1 MDYLHEQLTYMLPN
15 SKIGFILSKAII
27 KNVKTIAGAGS
38 KTELRIE
45 ERLVKMYG
53 GEKGELKKRVGKVES
68 DKYIFDVH
76 WYESDSKQYDVK
88 LKYGKEK

>member
-15 SKIGFILSKAII
+15 GK
-27 KNVKTIAGAGS
+27 
-38 KTELRIE
+38 
-45 ERLVKMYG
+45 
-53 GEKGELKKRVGKVES
+53 KGEWKKRIGKVES